1 MRLKSLRQCLSL
13 SVAIVMALA
22 LMCITA
28 YAADKTVKVLDD
40 QISITDDGGTGTLSD
55 NTVTIQAKGSLFAK
69 ATNNIT
75 ITNETD
81 TKAKLSFDYTAS
93 TYNSFTIADAEASA
107 TGSYSGILDAGA
119 SVTIVLVSNSGW
131 SNTTASL
138 KLSNFDLTAAQD
150 ASNVTFVYDESL
162 GSITVGGESVSSGTT
177 KEVSSDGIALTA
189 TAKNGTF
196 LGWIDSDGKL
206 LSSSTSYALTPA
218 ADMTIQAV
226 FVKKD
231 GSDTAWFVSADGA
244 YMSDDLNAAATYAS
258 GASNKTI
265 LPAYDGT
272 LSAGNY
278 IIPSGVTLL
287 IPFDDTNT
295 AFTTDH
301 QTTTLDGWIKENA
314 GLVKSGTSAAT
325 GPYRTLTMANGANIA
340 VNGTICLSA
349 KLNAPG
355 GGKTNAGA
363 PTGKVP
369 YIVMQGTSNITLNS
383 GAYLYC
389 YGFIT
394 GSGSVTVN
402 SGATVYEC
410 FQIRDYRGGSGSS
423 SISNS
428 VFPSSQYY
436 VQNVEVPMT
445 VKSGGILKGVSA
457 VTVSL
462 AGVVYMNDISVI
474 GTSGSLFTNSGTVT
488 KSYDGSKDR
497 LIVDIA
503 GDAALGSIALDF
515 GNAGANIDS
524 ADYVLGLNNNMTI
537 NITSGTTT
545 VNQRLALQPGVVL
558 NINSGA
564 ELVLSKNMYV
574 YDADEWGDYVYCESM
589 TEALGGIE
597 HTSTASRQDTNN
609 WAAVQV
615 AFAPGKKYTRTLD
628 DLVDAQINVNGTLT
642 ATSANLYTTSSGAN
656 ITSSE
661 GTGKVVMVAGSDAV
675 TYQADMNSSSDL
687 TYYSIAITSAQLHN
701 GQKANY
707 TYVSTT
713 AATSATTY
721 YYCPDCDMWSTD
733 DDAVA
738 HIINADGYFAGHYGT
753 LQTAVTDY
761 ETGAYTGGYV
771 QMCDASTAVCSITGT
786 VYLDLNGHN
795 VSGVTLSGTL
805 KGADSRTDGFVAGI
819 EGHAPGT
826 ISLSGTPD
834 MAATVNGKG
843 YVAVAVSGGYQF
855 HRFAI
860 TPSACRYYY
869 NDENTH
875 AHLAVQA
882 TIQGTDEAMA
892 LLSDVGFEITS
903 DISDADGSGWYTEDT
918 DLTLD
923 KTGLETVSFVALDY
937 VNNANADILYA
948 VTAKAKFSNG
958 GSLFETAPTQ
968 ISLNLAK
975 SLTAAET

>member
-1 MRLKSLRQCLSL
+1 MGNEPVTSG
-13 SVAIVMALA
+13 
-22 LMCITA
+22 TA
-28 YAADKTVKVLDD
+28 YDVSPT
-40 QISITDDGGTGTLSD
+40 TG
-55 NTVTIQAKGSLFAK
+55 
-69 ATNNIT
+69 ATY
-75 ITNETD
+75 E
-81 TKAKLSFDYTAS
+81 ATA
-93 TYNSFTIADAEASA
+93 
-107 TGSYSGILDAGA
+107 
-119 SVTIVLVSNSGW
+119 NSGY
-131 SNTTASL
+131 
-138 KLSNFDLTAAQD
+138 K
-150 ASNVTFVYDESL
+150 
-162 GSITVGGESVSSGTT
+162 
-177 KEVSSDGIALTA
+177 
-189 TAKNGTF
+189 F
-196 LGWIDSDGKL
+196 LGWVDSDYNL
-206 LSSSTSYALTPA
+206 LSASTSCFVAPSA
-218 ADMTIQAV
+218 NMSVQAV
-226 FVKKD
+226 FVKED
-231 GSDTAWFVSADGA
+231 GTDTAWFISADGA

-265 LPAYDGT
+265 LPAYDGV
-272 LSAGNY
+272 LSSGDY
-278 IIPSGVTLL
+278 TIPSGVMLL
-287 IPFDDTNT
+287 IPFDDANT
-295 AFTTDH
+295 VFTTNH
-301 QTTTLDGWIKENA
+301 QTGSLIKDNP
-314 GLVKSGTSAAT
+314 GLVEGGTTAAT
-325 GPYRTLTMANGANIA
+325 GAYRTLTMASGANIT
-340 VNGTICLSA
+340 VNDGGVICLPA

-402 SGATVYEC
+402 SGAMVYEC

-445 VKSGGILKGVSA
+445 VKSGGVLNGVSA
-457 VTVSL
+457 VTVSVT
-462 AGVVYMNDISVI
+462 GVVYMTDISII
-474 GTSGSLFTNSGTVT
+474 GTSDSLFSNSGTVT
-488 KSYDGSKDR
+488 KTYDGNTDR
-497 LIVDIA
+497 LIIDIDGNA
-503 GDAALGSIALDF
+503 TLGSVALNF
-515 GNAGANIDS
+515 GQLGVSIDS
-524 ADYVLGLNNNMTI
+524 ANYVLGLNNNMTVSL
-537 NITSGTTT
+537 NSGTTT

-597 HTSTASRQDTNN
+597 HTSTASMQDTNN

-795 VSGVTLSGTL
+795 VSSVTLSGTL

-826 ISLSGTPD
+826 LSLSGTPD

-903 DISDADGSGWYTEDT
+903 DISDAGGSGWYTEDT

>member
-1 MRLKSLRQCLSL
+1 MTVYLVIPLLTMSAFAVEPKTGITVTDSGGTAELSGSDVTVTVKSATFRRASNTVYIENTSGSTATISFSYSL
-13 SVAIVMALA
+13 TTSYLNSKTFPDNSGTIEEVMADGQRLEYSFEA
-22 LMCITA
+22 KA
-28 YAADKTVKVLDD
+28 GNRTVTL
-40 QISITDDGGTGTLSD
+40 TLS
-55 NTVTIQAKGSLFAK
+55 NFNIVAAAANSNVT
-69 ATNNIT
+69 ATY
-75 ITNETD
+75 D
-81 TKAKLSFDYTAS
+81 
-93 TYNSFTIADAEASA
+93 SA
-107 TGSYSGILDAGA
+107 LG
-119 SVTIVLVSNSGW
+119 SVTIDG
-131 SNTTASL
+131 
-138 KLSNFDLTAAQD
+138 
-150 ASNVTFVYDESL
+150 
-162 GSITVGGESVSSGTT
+162 TVVSSGTAT
-177 KEVSSDGIALTA
+177 SLSSSSAHTLVA
-189 TAKNGTF
+189 TSANEGRF

-231 GSDTAWFVSADGA
+231 GTDTAWFISADGA

-265 LPAYDGT
+265 LPAYDGV
-272 LSAGNY
+272 LSSGDY
-278 IIPSGVTLL
+278 TIPSGVMLL
-287 IPFDDTNT
+287 IPFDDANT
-295 AFTTDH
+295 VFTTNH
-301 QTTTLDGWIKENA
+301 QTGRLIKDNP
-314 GLVKSGTSAAT
+314 GLVEGGTTAAT
-325 GPYRTLTMANGANIA
+325 GAYRTLTMASGANIT
-340 VNGTICLSA
+340 VEDGGVICLPA

-363 PTGKVP
+363 PTGQVP

-445 VKSGGILKGVSA
+445 VKSGGVLNGVSA
-457 VTVSL
+457 VTVSVT
-462 AGVVYMNDISVI
+462 GVVYMTDISII
-474 GTSGSLFTNSGTVT
+474 GTSDSLFSNSGTVT
-488 KSYDGSKDR
+488 KTYDGNTDR
-497 LIVDIA
+497 LIIDIDGNA
-503 GDAALGSIALDF
+503 TLGSVALNF
-515 GNAGANIDS
+515 GQLGVSIDS
-524 ADYVLGLNNNMTI
+524 ANYVLGLNNNMTVSL
-537 NITSGTTT
+537 NSGTTT

-597 HTSTASRQDTNN
+597 HTSTASMQDTNN

-805 KGADSRTDGFVAGI
+805 KGADSRTDGFVAGT

-903 DISDADGSGWYTEDT
+903 DISDAGGSGWYTEDT